1 MKHHEMN
8 MGIMKGEKLCYLQS
22 LGSEIAAWQRD
33 DSWNELGNLFW
44 TWIADLDR
52 KENKGPSDHYIIL
65 YILQKNHREAA
76 ATVLGVCKRTSGIAG
91 FCFVLFLIWKGGYF
105 VFKETLG
112 KNEKMEK
119 NI

>member
-1 MKHHEMN
+1 M
-8 MGIMKGEKLCYLQS
+8 
-22 LGSEIAAWQRD
+22 
-33 DSWNELGNLFW
+33 
-44 TWIADLDR
+44 DR
-52 KENKGPSDHYIIL
+52 KENKGPSDHYITL

-76 ATVLGVCKRTSGIAG
+76 ATVLGVCKRTSGMAG
-91 FCFVLFLIWKGGYF
+91 FCFVFLIWKGGYF

>member
-1 MKHHEMN
+1 M
-8 MGIMKGEKLCYLQS
+8 
-22 LGSEIAAWQRD
+22 
-33 DSWNELGNLFW
+33 
-44 TWIADLDR
+44 DR
-52 KENKGPSDHYIIL
+52 KENKGPSDHYITL
-65 YILQKNHREAA
+65 YISRKNHREAA